1 MAAVPKLDLS
11 SVLPPAGGAAG
22 DASSSPDG
30 SKGSV
35 RSSQEPAAAGSLAG
49 PALTTRLSTV
59 RFRWRRG
66 RCLGSGHSSHVYE
79 AMSLETGESL
89 AVKQITIRRG
99 SDAGG
104 SQREAAALAALYHR
118 EIEVVGG
125 LIYPHV
131 VGYLGSEVAV
141 GADQSIQMNIMMEN
155 CPLGSLRG
163 LIDDMAGGGTEAG
176 GLPEL
181 VVRDYSRQ
189 LLSGLNFLHH
199 CGVAHRD
206 IKAANVLLAEDA
218 DGRVLLKL
226 ADFGT
231 ARDLTRPPSL
241 LSARPAAA
249 AAAAGEAAG
258 EANIASVPGGCDSVA
273 QRWCPSGPL
282 AECRN
287 GESAAECMLCL
298 RACYMIQ

>member
-1 MAAVPKLDLS
+1 MARVPKLDLS
-11 SVLPPAGGAAG
+11 SVLPPAGGGADPG
-22 DASSSPDG
+22 G
-30 SKGSV
+30 SEGSV
-35 RSSQEPAAAGSLAG
+35 RSSQGAGAAGSSDDS
-49 PALTTRLSTV
+49 ALTTRLSTV

-141 GADQSIQMNIMMEN
+141 GADESIHMNIMMES

-163 LIDDMAGGGTEAG
+163 LIDDMSSGGGTEAG

-189 LLSGLNFLHH
+189 LLSGLSFLHH

-249 AAAAGEAAG
+249 AAAAEGG
-258 EANIASVPGGCDSVA
+258 VNIASVPGGCDSA
-273 QRWCPSGPL
+273 ARRWWPSGPP
-282 AECRN
+282 AKSGN
-287 GESAAECMLCL
+287 AAPAAERMHE
-298 RACYMIQ
+298 